1 MVCFSCENNVRKLI
15 SKYAHQHN
23 GKFLI
28 VYFPRNRYCETPI
41 SEAGSYF
48 EVEPWFDFII
58 KGGDW
63 LWMSNTSIY
72 VAIFIFVIVFQP
84 GFC

>member
-1 MVCFSCENNVRKLI
+1 MMGKTCTSWARGWGGDVGGSEYALQPGPKLLKEIMMVCFSCENNVRKLI

-48 EVEPWFDFII
+48 EVEP
-58 KGGDW
+58 
-63 LWMSNTSIY
+63 
-72 VAIFIFVIVFQP
+72 
-84 GFC
+84 